1 MSIKLTGATSGSIEI
16 DVPDAVSGGDI
27 SLTLPN
33 GVGSAGQVLKNS
45 STAGTLEF
53 ANGGK
58 ILQVEQTVNTSRAS
72 ITATSTYTTI
82 PNFTVSI
89 TPSSSSS
96 KILVLVQLSASS
108 AGNYAGANLRL
119 ARTIGATTDNTIY
132 YGDAAGS
139 RYRATIAFT
148 PPQFYVDATY
158 GPGVATINYLDS
170 PSTTSAVTY
179 GLQFQDDSGSADILY
194 LNAATAYST
203 DSADHGTLASSI
215 IAMEVA
221 S

>member
-1 MSIKLTGATSGSIEI
+1 MTQTKTQLVASPLNLNGADLTFPSSQ
-16 DVPDAVSGGDI
+16 
-27 SLTLPN
+27 
-33 GVGSAGQVLKNS
+33 GSANQVLRNG
-45 STAGTLEF
+45 STPGTLEF

-108 AGNYAGANLRL
+108 AGNFAGANLRL

-139 RYRATIAFT
+139 RYRGTMAFT
-148 PPQFYVDATY
+148 KPQFYASGTY
-158 GPGVATINYLDS
+158 GPGVGTINYLDS

-179 GLQFQDDSGSADILY
+179 GLQFQDDSGTADTLY
-194 LNAATAYST
+194 LNAPSAYAT

-221 S
+221 A